1 MNPESMTSFAKIALA
16 AALVASMGAA
26 SAAPTVFSS
35 VGGAPTGVNKWNLDG
50 AAPVGTDL
58 GSVVVTPNAAFVTG
72 SANGIYAAPFLSG
85 NNGVGFGAGGT
96 EQANGA
102 DTTRYLTTGSTNA
115 ITNAKITINFTADQ
129 FYFGLLWGSVDA
141 FNTMEFFNNGL
152 SVGSLN
158 GTNVTPAA
166 TGNQGADGTY
176 YVNIDLAEGFDSI
189 VFKSTNYAFEFD
201 NIAWSANRVPEPGSL
216 ALLGLGLAGLGFARR
231 RRAA

>member
-1 MNPESMTSFAKIALA
+1 MTSFAKIALA
-16 AALVASMGAA
+16 TALVASVGAA

-50 AAPVGTDL
+50 DMPKGTDL
-58 GSVVVTPNAAFVTG
+58 SSVDVTPNAAFVTG
-72 SANGIYAAPFLSG
+72 GADGIYAAPFLSG
-85 NNGVGFGAGGT
+85 DNGVGFGAPN
-96 EQANGA
+96 QADGP
-102 DTTRYLTTGSTNA
+102 DSTRYLTTGSTNA
-115 ITNAKITINFTADQ
+115 NSNAKITISFSADQ

-166 TGNQGADGTY
+166 TGNQGQAGTY
-176 YVNIDLAEGFDSI
+176 YVNIDLAEGFDSV

-201 NIAWSANRVPEPGSL
+201 NIAWSANRAVPEPGSL

>member
-1 MNPESMTSFAKIALA
+1 MTSFAKIALA

-50 AAPVGTDL
+50 DMPVGTGLDTI
-58 GSVVVTPNAAFVTG
+58 VVQPNAAFVTG
-72 SANGIYAAPFLSG
+72 SANGVYAAPFLSG

-96 EQANGA
+96 NQANGQ
-102 DTTRYLTTGSTNA
+102 DTTRYLTTGSTTA
-115 ITNAKITINFTADQ
+115 GTNASITLDFTADQ

-141 FNTMEFFNNGL
+141 YNTMEFFNNGV
-152 SVGSLN
+152 SVGSLS
-158 GTNVTPAA
+158 GTDVTPAA
-166 TGNQGADGTY
+166 TGNQGLEGTY
-176 YVNIDLAEGFDSI
+176 YVNIDLAEGFDRI
-189 VFKSTNYAFEFD
+189 VFKSAGYAFEFD